1 MTLTESRAARAAR
14 EAPAGGPEKVTRR
27 KRQEVTFDL
36 VSPCS
41 IHAFIHWC
49 IFYQFT
55 DLQFVWLMM
64 NVLLSLHDCVCMRS
78 YVHVHVHVHVVKI
91 IIM

>member
-41 IHAFIHWC
+41 IHTFIHWC
-49 IFYQFT
+49 IFTNSLICNLSGY
-55 DLQFVWLMM
+55 DECFVELA
-64 NVLLSLHDCVCMRS
+64 
-78 YVHVHVHVHVVKI
+78 
-91 IIM
+91 